1 MNVPVF
7 DGDRIAI
14 VAGVGNKPVNYDDG
28 DVRQLTLLMEGMWH
42 ILKHRKADED
52 RARLQSRL
60 SQATKM
66 EAIGRLAG
74 GVAHDF
80 NNLLTTILGYSEMI
94 LSQLNEEDAFRTEV
108 EEIHRAGEYAANLTQ
123 QLLAFSRKQVIKP
136 RIIDLNDAV
145 KNSRKMLER
154 LIGDNI
160 DLKFI
165 LAPDIGRIKVDPH
178 QIDQVLL
185 NLVVNARDAMPNG
198 GTLTISTGSE
208 ALEKESAHPHLE
220 IADGSYVVL
229 TVADTGM
236 GMSEDTKARLFE
248 PFFSTKEDSKG
259 AGLGLAMIYGITKQ
273 NRGAITVNS
282 EPSAGTVFKIYLPRT
297 DEKPVARI
305 IPLRIASPT
314 GSETILLVEDDEM
327 VRRLSQR
334 VLTHLGYEVLQAN
347 DIDDAIRICNENPAP
362 IDLLLTDVM
371 MPEMN
376 GVDLYTLLKA
386 RRPDMKAL
394 FMSGYAEDVVVRQGV
409 IPEGTEFI
417 QKPFNME
424 DLANRVRQVIDNY
437 GTQLRGNKKG

>member
-1 MNVPVF
+1 
-7 DGDRIAI
+7 
-14 VAGVGNKPVNYDDG
+14 
-28 DVRQLTLLMEGMWH
+28 
-42 ILKHRKADED
+42 
-52 RARLQSRL
+52 
-60 SQATKM
+60 
-66 EAIGRLAG
+66 
-74 GVAHDF
+74 
-80 NNLLTTILGYSEMI
+80 
-94 LSQLNEEDAFRTEV
+94 
-108 EEIHRAGEYAANLTQ
+108 
-123 QLLAFSRKQVIKP
+123 
-136 RIIDLNDAV
+136 
-145 KNSRKMLER
+145 MLER